1 MATRGRVTPVESH
14 RKHTG
19 PKYLFGHIRL
29 KSAKSSFDRNIA
41 TRSLYAPLLGKHPTP
56 LSAGT
61 YCIIHASPRPCL
73 RSALGK
79 APSGLRHGMRSRRG
93 SYTSPSRGH
102 IAPVLAPV

>member
-19 PKYLFGHIRL
+19 PKYLFAHIRL

-73 RSALGK
+73 RSTLGQ
-79 APSGLRHGMRSRRG
+79 AFRGLRHGMRSRRG
-93 SYTSPSRGH
+93 SCTRRPLGAILHPS
-102 IAPVLAPV
+102 